1 MYAFT
6 TRGSRHT
13 SANAARIQPAREGRL
28 TLVLV
33 GLLSLAIMSILATT
47 TSLSRHHAESVSVQ
61 LQR

>member
-6 TRGSRHT
+6 TRGSRPI
-13 SANAARIQPAREGRL
+13 SANAARLQPLREGRL

-33 GLLSLAIMSILATT
+33 GLLSIATMSILATT
-47 TSLSRHHAESVSVQ
+47 TSLSRHHAESVSIQ